1 MKLTAAAAIAAA
13 FSMQIGSMQVAVAN
27 TTTAS
32 FRTAAP
38 SSFSAD
44 DLARF
49 NLDPATA
56 AKVEQHRKA
65 GHAVMAMTPEELE
78 AAKAGQAST
87 TWIVLGV
94 LALVVVVAVAAGGS
108 GGGSGSDGGGIY

>member
-13 FSMQIGSMQVAVAN
+13 FSVQIGSMQAAVAD
-27 TTTAS
+27 TAS

-38 SSFSAD
+38 SSFSAG

-65 GHAVMAMTPEELE
+65 GHKVMALTPRELE

-94 LALVVVVAVAAGGS
+94 LAAVVVVVAVAGS
-108 GGGSGSDGGGIY
+108 GGDGGGGGY

>member
-1 MKLTAAAAIAAA
+1 MKLTTVAAIAAA
-13 FSMQIGSMQVAVAN
+13 FSMQIGSMQAAVAD
-27 TTTAS
+27 TAS

-49 NLDPATA
+49 KLDPATA

-65 GHAVMAMTPEELE
+65 GHRIMVMTPQELE
-78 AAKAGQAST
+78 AARAGQAANG
-87 TWIVLGV
+87 WVILGV
-94 LALVVVVAVAAGGS
+94 LAAVVVVIAVAGGGI
-108 GGGSGSDGGGIY
+108 GGGSGNDGGGIY